1 MGYNFL
7 HAHKHSAKH
16 CFVLMFIMFHVDISV
31 MKQKYQLKRIHEM
44 TCKLANKNYLKL
56 VSSKNL
62 ILNLRQYAICRLNI
76 KPCNVECVLEVIV
89 NV

>member
-44 TCKLANKNYLKL
+44 TCKLLNKIDLK
-56 VSSKNL
+56 VVQSKNL
-62 ILNLRQYAICRLNI
+62 ILNLRQYTICKSKI
-76 KPCNVECVLEVIV
+76 KPCNVILEVIV